1 MKSLPLSRRWGAL
14 QSWRH
19 QLTVPQFTVI
29 TGLIVIALGTLLMAS
44 PLCSQDSVGLWEALF
59 TVTSAITV
67 TGLSIIDVG
76 QELTLVGQP
85 LLLALLITGGL
96 GLMAIT
102 TFLQGFV
109 QGHAGLRSRVDKGRA
124 LDEFGVGG
132 IGPTFNGILITG
144 SCVMLLGTLVLYSF
158 GFTDIS
164 NPLRRFWASLFHAI
178 SAYNNAGFG
187 LWSDSLSR
195 YRDNTVVNA
204 TVAALVVVGGIGWR
218 VINDLWGNR
227 NRLNR
232 LKRLSLHTRLVLR
245 SSGLLIVVGCLGLLF
260 TEQFATG
267 GVMQPLQWIQKL
279 QVSLFQ
285 AISARTAGFNTVPL
299 STATFSDAG
308 LLLLI
313 VLMFIGASPGG
324 TGGGI
329 KTTTFATLMGAT
341 RSTLQGRQEVVI
353 HQRQIPGHRGAA
365 GDRRHHRL
373 PAVRAADGPAAGP
386 RTHLLRHHW
395 PGAVQLPGKAVH
407 LHVRLRHRGPRS
419 RRHRPAQPLGSTGAD
434 GGHVRGQTGHPAAA
448 LGGVWQQAPTA
459 GGLPPGRALPES
471 VHRNPFIAPRSSQKE
486 TADPWATGGI
496 GTPPRAR
503 PGADS
508 P

>member
-1 MKSLPLSRRWGAL
+1 MKALPLSRRWGAL
-14 QSWRH
+14 QAWRH
-19 QLTVPQFTVI
+19 QLTVPQFTVV

-67 TGLSIIDVG
+67 TGLSIIDISSDLTPFG
-76 QELTLVGQP
+76 QVA
-85 LLLALLITGGL
+85 LAGLIVTGGL

-109 QGHAGLRSRVDKGRA
+109 QGGSGLRHRLDKGRA

-132 IGPTFNGILITG
+132 IGPTFNSILITG
-144 SCVMLLGTLVLYSF
+144 FCVMGLGTVVLYGF
-158 GFTDIS
+158 GFSDIA
-164 NPLRRFWASLFHAI
+164 NPLERFWASLFHCI

-187 LWSDSLSR
+187 LWSDNLVR
-195 YRDNTVVNA
+195 YRDNPVVNGVIA
-204 TVAALVVVGGIGWR
+204 SMIVVGGIGWR
-218 VINDLWGNR
+218 VINDLWSNR

-299 STATFSDAG
+299 SIATFSDSG

-353 HQRQIPGHRGAA
+353 HQRQIPSTVVLRAIGVTIASLLFVLLMALLLGLGPTSSGTSGLVRFSFLEKLFTCMSAFGTV
-365 GDRRHHRL
+365 GLDLGVTIQLNRWGQLVLMVGMFVGRL
-373 PAVRAADGPAAGP
+373 GILLLLSAVYGSRPQP
-386 RTHLLRHHW
+386 RV
-395 PGAVQLPGKAVH
+395 GY
-407 LHVRLRHRGPRS
+407 PREE
-419 RRHRPAQPLGSTGAD
+419 LY
-434 GGHVRGQTGHPAAA
+434 
-448 LGGVWQQAPTA
+448 
-459 GGLPPGRALPES
+459 
-471 VHRNPFIAPRSSQKE
+471 I
-486 TADPWATGGI
+486 
-496 GTPPRAR
+496 
-503 PGADS
+503 
-508 P
+508 

>member
-1 MKSLPLSRRWGAL
+1 MKALPLSRRWGAL
-14 QSWRH
+14 QAWRH
-19 QLTVPQFTVI
+19 QLTVPQFTVV

-67 TGLSIIDVG
+67 TGLSIIDISSDLTPFG
-76 QELTLVGQP
+76 QVA
-85 LLLALLITGGL
+85 LAGLIVTGGL

-109 QGHAGLRSRVDKGRA
+109 QGGSGLRHRLDKGRA

-132 IGPTFNGILITG
+132 IGPTFNSILITG
-144 SCVMLLGTLVLYSF
+144 FCVMGLGTVVLYGF
-158 GFTDIS
+158 GFSDIA
-164 NPLRRFWASLFHAI
+164 NPLERFWASLFHCI

-187 LWSDSLSR
+187 LWSDNLVR
-195 YRDNTVVNA
+195 YRDNPVVNGVIA
-204 TVAALVVVGGIGWR
+204 SMIVVGGIGWR
-218 VINDLWGNR
+218 VINDLWSNR

-267 GVMQPLQWIQKL
+267 GVMQPLQWIQRL

-353 HQRQIPGHRGAA
+353 HQRQIPSTVVLRAIGVTIASLLFVLLMALLLGLGPTSSGTSGLVRFSFLEKLFTCMSAFGTV
-365 GDRRHHRL
+365 GLDLGVTIQLNRWGQLVLMVGMFVGRL
-373 PAVRAADGPAAGP
+373 GILLLLSAMYGSRPQP
-386 RTHLLRHHW
+386 RV
-395 PGAVQLPGKAVH
+395 GY
-407 LHVRLRHRGPRS
+407 PREE
-419 RRHRPAQPLGSTGAD
+419 LY
-434 GGHVRGQTGHPAAA
+434 
-448 LGGVWQQAPTA
+448 
-459 GGLPPGRALPES
+459 
-471 VHRNPFIAPRSSQKE
+471 I
-486 TADPWATGGI
+486 
-496 GTPPRAR
+496 
-503 PGADS
+503 
-508 P
+508 